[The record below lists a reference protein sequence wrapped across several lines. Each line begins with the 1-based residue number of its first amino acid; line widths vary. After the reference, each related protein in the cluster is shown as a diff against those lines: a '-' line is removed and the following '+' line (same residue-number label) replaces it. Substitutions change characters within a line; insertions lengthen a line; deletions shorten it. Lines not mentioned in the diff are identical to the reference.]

1 MDEETLR
8 SQQISKEM
16 KKDFKEKSK
25 VVKLLLLGTGA
36 VKDFYRIY
44 IWMIGI
50 TMMSEDIG
58 YNLNNH

>member
-36 VKDFYRIY
+36 VKGYFLLHLHLNDWNYYEVSGYRI
-44 IWMIGI
+44 
-50 TMMSEDIG
+50 SFE
-58 YNLNNH
+58 